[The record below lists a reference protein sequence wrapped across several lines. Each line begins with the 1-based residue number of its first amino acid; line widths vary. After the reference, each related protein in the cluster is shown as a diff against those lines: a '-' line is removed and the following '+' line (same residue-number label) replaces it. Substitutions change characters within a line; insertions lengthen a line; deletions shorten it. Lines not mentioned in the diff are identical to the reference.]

1 MMMTPLTIKTR
12 EVDGVVVLDVDG
24 EIRRSDTP
32 QISLYGLVQSQ
43 LERGR
48 RQVVL
53 NLAGVGFID
62 SFGVGEILASYKS
75 IQDLGGSFKLCR
87 ISEKLRII
95 FEITRL
101 VTVLDIHESCEAAL
115 DSFGKG

>member
-1 MMMTPLTIKTR
+1 MTTPLTIKTR
-12 EVDGVVVLDVDG
+12 EVDGVVVFDVDG

-32 QISLYGLVQSQ
+32 QISLHGLVQSQ

-48 RQVVL
+48 RNVL
-53 NLAGVGFID
+53 VNLAGVGFID

-87 ISEKLRII
+87 ISDKLLLI
-95 FEITRL
+95 FKITL
-101 VTVLDIHESCEAAL
+101 LDKVLDIHESCDRAL
-115 DSFGKG
+115 ASFEKG